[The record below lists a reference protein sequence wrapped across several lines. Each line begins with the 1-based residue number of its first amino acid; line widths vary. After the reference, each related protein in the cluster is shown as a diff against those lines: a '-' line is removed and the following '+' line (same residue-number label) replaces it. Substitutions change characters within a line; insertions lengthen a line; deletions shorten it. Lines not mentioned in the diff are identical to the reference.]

1 MLLGAYNSNAQY
13 VTIPDTVFAQWLTN
27 NYPTCMNG
35 NQLDTTCAAVLA
47 DTMLTINNPAIQ
59 DITGMQYFKNL
70 TYLDC
75 SSCSLTFLPPL
86 PNNLWLLNCEYN
98 AITSLPAL
106 PVGLLTLQCNLNNL
120 ATLPVLPNNLQQLLC
135 YNNPL
140 DSLPALPSTI
150 FYMDCSGNRIL
161 SLPALPAALTYLD
174 CSINFLNSLPVLPS
188 GLVTLDCEYNYPMA
202 GLPALPNSL
211 QYMNCSFNGL
221 QALPALPASLII
233 LSCDY
238 NNLTT
243 LPALPDTLSVL
254 SCSNNQLTA
263 LPQMGIYM
271 QILDCSYNQI
281 TALPALAQ
289 CDVLSSLTCNNN
301 QLTAL
306 PPLDAL
312 VNYIYCNNNLLT
324 SLPVLP
330 LQLRVLDCGWNN
342 LTQLPAL
349 NYPLTE
355 LYCNNNSLTSMPA
368 LPASLLRLWCGF
380 NAQLTAIPALPDT
393 LNAFFCNNDSSLTC
407 LPALT
412 HIDSLNF
419 SNTAVTCL
427 PNYATA
433 SVSVPPLNTVPLCTA
448 ISSCPP
454 FYNIAGN
461 VFYDSAGNCN
471 FTAGDVEQ
479 NYIKLQLLQGGVVQQ
494 QVYTGSQGYYSFQTP
509 VTGNYTVQIDT
520 TDLPFIISCPGTN
533 FYTDTIATINT
544 TYISNNF
551 SLTCRTGGVDLGVT
565 SILNNYAVPRPAS
578 RISIYNIIGDI
589 SQLYGAHCAAGDS
602 GTVQIVYSGPAGYA
616 GPANGA
622 LTPTNVSGDTLTWNV
637 PDFGAV
643 NNKTAFNFM
652 MYIDT
657 FAIPGSSVCLTATV
671 TGRAHDYNPSNNSL
685 TYCFPVLDALD
696 PNSKQVYP
704 TRIDSGYQFL
714 TYTIRFQNTGTAAA
728 QSISIQD
735 TLDSHLD
742 PTTLRLLTYSANT
755 GYPQLYINTNIVSIY
770 FYTNLPDSAISDSLS
785 QGYVQFGIRTKDGIA
800 INGETVSNTASIYFD
815 YNPAVVT
822 NTVTDTVKAAPVFV
836 NETLGICTGDS
847 ANIGT
852 TWYKQT
858 GTYTDTLS
866 AGNGADS
873 IVTLNLTVAPVVTT
887 TLTEQV
893 CTGDS
898 AWFGSAWYYA
908 TGVFTDTLTATG
920 GCDSIV
926 TLNLTVAPQLTTNLT
941 SKICAGDSVTVGSTS
956 YSATGVFTDTLTA
969 TGGCDS
975 IVILHLTVNPLPV
988 ITISWDTI
996 VAHDDAFWQRYPGN
1010 PNMVAGWC
1018 AGYDVKQQ
1026 FTLTGGLPPGGTYTG
1041 DGIHNNIMY
1050 PDSFNPFYAFLD
1062 TITYTYTD
1070 SNGCTNSNIDSIEIN
1085 RCGFGINEIGEADDA
1100 ILLYPNPTTGQ
1111 LTIKTLGMTPKTIS
1125 IYDIDGRL
1133 IYTAAFTPET
1143 DVTQLSSG
1151 LYFVEVTSDI
1161 GISRKRFVKM

>member
-13 VTIPDTVFAQWLTN
+13 VTIPDTVFVNWLN
-27 NYPTCMNG
+27 ANGFSGCMNG
-35 NQLDTTCAAVLA
+35 DQLNTTCSAVLTA
-47 DTMLTINNPAIQ
+47 TNIYCNGVYI
-59 DITGMQYFKNL
+59 KNL
-70 TYLDC
+70 TGIQYFNSLKYLDC
-75 SSCSLTFLPPL
+75 SS
-86 PNNLWLLNCEYN
+86 NLLH
-98 AITSLPAL
+98 
-106 PVGLLTLQCNLNNL
+106 
-120 ATLPVLPNNLQQLLC
+120 
-135 YNNPL
+135 
-140 DSLPALPSTI
+140 
-150 FYMDCSGNRIL
+150 
-161 SLPALPAALTYLD
+161 
-174 CSINFLNSLPVLPS
+174 SLPVLPDSLISLTCS
-188 GLVTLDCEYNYPMA
+188 GNPLYALTNLPANLQHLICSSDSLAAFPNLPGGILYLDCGGNQFTSIPVLPPSLSYLTCTYEPLTSLPTLPSTLVYLLCFNDQLTSLPAIPDSVTFIECDGNQIVSLPTLPNSLNTLVCSYNNLTS
-202 GLPALPNSL
+202 LPALPNSL
-211 QYMNCSFNGL
+211 LEFDCQYNSIVS
-221 QALPALPASLII
+221 LPALSASMVTLYCNNNQIVSIPTLPTPLTMLACDNNSLSSLPALSSNLYSLICGNNSISQIPTLPASLEVLDCSFDSVTSLPTLPPI
-233 LSCDY
+233 LRSLNCGH
-238 NNLTT
+238 NQIVS
-243 LPALPDTLSVL
+243 LPALH
-254 SCSNNQLTA
+254 N
-263 LPQMGIYM
+263 GIT
-271 QILDCSYNQI
+271 ILDCSYN
-281 TALPALAQ
+281 L
-289 CDVLSSLTCNNN
+289 
-301 QLTAL
+301 
-306 PPLDAL
+306 L
-312 VNYIYCNNNLLT
+312 V
-324 SLPVLP
+324 S
-330 LQLRVLDCGWNN
+330 
-342 LTQLPAL
+342 
-349 NYPLTE
+349 
-355 LYCNNNSLTSMPA
+355 
-368 LPASLLRLWCGF
+368 
-380 NAQLTAIPALPDT
+380 IPALPDT
-393 LNAFFCNNDSSLTC
+393 MVEFSCNNNPYLTC
-407 LPALT
+407 LPRLQAITSL
-412 HIDSLNF
+412 LNF
-419 SNTAVTCL
+419 SGTPITCL
-427 PNYATA
+427 PNYG
-433 SVSVPPLNTVPLCTA
+433 SVENSVPPLNSLPLCTITSTCA
-448 ISSCPP
+448 P
-454 FYNIAGN
+454 FYNIGGN
-461 VFYDSAGNCN
+461 VFYDSTGTCT
-471 FTAGDVEQ
+471 FTNGDVEQ
-479 NYIKLQLLQGGVVQQ
+479 NYIKLQLLQSGVVQQ
-494 QVYTGSQGYYSFQTP
+494 QTYTGEQGYFSFQTP
-509 VTGNYTVQIDT
+509 VTGAYTVQIDT
-520 TDLPFIISCPGTN
+520 TQLPFIISCPGSTV
-533 FYTDTIATINT
+533 YTDTIATLNT
-544 TYISNNF
+544 TYSANNF
-551 SLTCRTGGVDLGVT
+551 SLTCRTGGVDLGVS
-565 SILNNYAVPRPAS
+565 SIVNNYVVPRPSS
-578 RISIYNIIGDI
+578 RISIYSIIGDI
-589 SQLYGAHCAAGDS
+589 SELYGAHCAAGDS

-643 NNKTAFNFM
+643 YNKTAFNFM

-941 SKICAGDSVTVGSTS
+941 TKICAGDSVTVGSTS

-1070 SNGCTNSNIDSIEIN
+1070 SNGCTNSNIDSLEIN